1 MFQVIRDRAQG
12 WFAWA
17 VVLLLI
23 IPFAL
28 WGIGE
33 YFSGDAKTYVAKVNG
48 IAITPN
54 DFQNAYERQ
63 RARLQEMLGGKI
75 DPALIDDKRFKQE
88 VLNSLIEEEVL
99 AQAAIEAGFRVSDVQ
114 LKTEIEQVDNFKANG
129 KFDPELY
136 TQFLRSQGFTAGIF
150 EDRLRRSILV
160 NQLRNSVIGTTVA
173 TPREIDDALSLNEQ
187 QRDISYLKLPVTMFM
202 DNAVPN
208 AAEIQ
213 QYYEKN
219 KSQFKLPEQVSVD
232 YIQFSAEAIS
242 QKISV
247 DEAALRTM
255 YADQAAGMVKDE
267 QRRASHILIQVD
279 RSANDAAVATA
290 RSKAD
295 KLLARARTGESFE
308 SLAKQNSEDS
318 GSAVAGGDLGFFG
331 RGVMDKAFEQA
342 AFTLAKGQISDVIR
356 SDFGF
361 HIIKLADI
369 KANRP
374 ALFEEVR
381 GKLEQDYRRR
391 KAEEQFFEQVELITN
406 AAYEHPDTLSDVAKV
421 ANLPIQTSGVFT
433 ATAGVGVAAHPKVRD
448 AAFSEDV
455 LRGNNSEPIETGP
468 NNIVILRVKEHK
480 PAAAQPLEAV
490 RELIVARLHTEKA
503 RDKAKA
509 ASEAL
514 LAALKKGTDA
524 AALAK
529 ENRAEWKRVGYV
541 KRDNQSVDAPAISA
555 AFKIP
560 KPAANNP
567 AYWAGDAGG
576 EYTVVILHGVRE
588 ATPSNA
594 DNTVRENLKQ
604 GALRTNAENEF
615 KAFVEELKK
624 NTQIERKA
632 EAEEL

>member
-187 QRDISYLKLPVTMFM
+187 QRDISYLKLPATMFM

-406 AAYEHPDTLSDVAKV
+406 AAYEQPDTLSDVAKV

-468 NNIVILRVKEHK
+468 NNIVVLRVKEHK

-588 ATPSNA
+588 ATPSNV

>member
-48 IAITPN
+48 TAITEN

-63 RARLQEMLGGKI
+63 RARLAEMLGGKI

-88 VLNSLIEEEVL
+88 VLNSVIEEEVL
-99 AQAAIEAGFRVSDVQ
+99 AQAASDDGFRVSDVQ
-114 LKTEIEQVDNFKANG
+114 LKTEIEKVENFQANG

-136 TQFLRSQGFTAGIF
+136 NQFLRGQGVTAGVF

-160 NQLRNSVIGTTVA
+160 NQLRNSIIGTALVTS
-173 TPREIDDALSLNEQ
+173 REVDNALLLSEQ
-187 QRDISYLKLPVTMFM
+187 QRDISYLKLPVAMFM
-202 DNAVPN
+202 DTATVSD
-208 AAEIQ
+208 ADIS

-219 KSQFKLPEQVSVD
+219 KNSFKVPEQVSVD
-232 YIQFSAEAIS
+232 YIEFSAQAIA
-242 QKISV
+242 QKVPV
-247 DEAALRTM
+247 DEAALHSL
-255 YADQAAGMVKDE
+255 YADQSASMAKDE

-290 RSKAD
+290 RTKAD
-295 KLLARARTGESFE
+295 KLLARVRAGESFE
-308 SLAKQNSEDS
+308 QLAKQNSEDP

-342 AFTLAKGQISDVIR
+342 AFSLAKGQVSDVVR

-361 HIIKLADI
+361 HIIKLMDA
-369 KANRP
+369 KASRP
-374 ALFEEVR
+374 ASFEDMRV
-381 GKLEQDYRRR
+381 KLEADYRRH
-391 KAEEQFFEQVELITN
+391 KGDEQFFEQVELITN
-406 AAYEHPDTLSDVAKV
+406 AAYEHPDTLGDAAKV
-421 ANLPIQTSGVFT
+421 AGLVIQSSGLFT
-433 ATAGVGVAAHPKVRD
+433 AEAGVGVATHAKVRD

-455 LRGNNSEPIETGP
+455 LRGNNSEPIEISP
-468 NNIVILRVKEHK
+468 NTIVVLRVKEHK
-480 PAAAQPLEAV
+480 SAATQPIEAV
-490 RELIVARLHTEKA
+490 RELIVTRLRAEKA

-509 ASEAL
+509 AGEAL
-514 LAALKKGTDA
+514 LAALKKGADA

-529 ENRAEWKRVGYV
+529 ENHAEWKRVGYV
-541 KRDNQSVDAPAISA
+541 KRDNQSTDAPAISA

-560 KPAANNP
+560 KPAANSTS
-567 AYWAGDAGG
+567 YWAGDLGG
-576 EYTVVILHGVRE
+576 EYMVVILHGVRE
-588 ATPSNA
+588 ASPTSA
-594 DNTVRENLKQ
+594 DNAMRENLKQ
-604 GALRTNAENEF
+604 AALRANAENEF
-615 KAFVEELKK
+615 KAFVEALKK
-624 NTQIERKA
+624 NAHVERKA
-632 EAEEL
+632 ESL